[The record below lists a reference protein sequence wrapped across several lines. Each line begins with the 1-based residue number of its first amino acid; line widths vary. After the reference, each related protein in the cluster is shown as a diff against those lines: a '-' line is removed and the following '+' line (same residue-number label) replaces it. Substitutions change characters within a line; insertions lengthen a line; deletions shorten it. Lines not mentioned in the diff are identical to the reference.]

1 MKGEKGHRSTL
12 KTELK
17 EDKMRKPITIF
28 VGLLLVLCFVGFGYS
43 ADVKKGIHVGNAGA
57 FTGDAAAPCAEIYN
71 SAQIAV
77 DEWNAKGGIQSV
89 KIEQIMGDDAMDPA
103 QGVNVA
109 HKFVAD
115 ERMYGV
121 VGPPMSHIAQATLK
135 IYGAADLATITT
147 AASKPNLTE
156 QGYKHFFRVNARNDA
171 HGWNC
176 ALFIKKRLG
185 ASRVA
190 IINEKVAYSENLSK
204 ETIKGLKKL
213 GITDIKQE
221 TIVGGAKDYS
231 AVLTKVK
238 AFKPDVIFFIAT
250 TAPDNAI
257 GVRQTKELGID
268 TIFFGSEGARD
279 KKDYIQAAEGAA
291 EGSYVYHFGPDIYAI
306 PAAAEYVKKYETT
319 YGSLSG
325 FGPPAYE
332 AMNILLTAIDQAA
345 ADGDI
350 SRQEVVEYLHKI
362 KGYNG
367 ILGFPVSFD
376 QKGDLEGGA
385 TYFFQVN
392 GNDFKQVA
400 VMTGK

>member
-1 MKGEKGHRSTL
+1 
-12 KTELK
+12 
-17 EDKMRKPITIF
+17 MRKSIAIILS
-28 VGLLLVLCFVGFGYS
+28 VLLVICFVGIGYG

-77 DEWNAKGGIQSV
+77 DEWNARGGIQGV

-109 HKFVAD
+109 HKFAAD
-115 ERMYGV
+115 KLMYGV

-135 IYGAADLATITT
+135 IYGSADLATITT

-185 ASRVA
+185 GERVA
-190 IINEKVAYSENLSK
+190 IVNEKVAYSENLAK

-257 GVRQTKELGID
+257 GVRQTKDLGID
-268 TIFFGSEGARD
+268 AIFFGSEGARD
-279 KKDYIQAAEGAA
+279 KKDYIQATEGAA
-291 EGSYVYHFGPDIYAI
+291 DGSYVYHFAPDIFAI
-306 PAAAEYVKKYETT
+306 PAAADYVKKYETAH
-319 YGSLSG
+319 GSLSG

-345 ADGDI
+345 SDGDI
-350 SRQEVVEYLHKI
+350 SRKEVVENLHKI

-385 TYFFQVN
+385 TYFFQVK
-392 GNDFKQVA
+392 GNDFQQVA

>member
-1 MKGEKGHRSTL
+1 MKKAIIAVL
-12 KTELK
+12 A
-17 EDKMRKPITIF
+17 
-28 VGLLLVLCFVGFGYS
+28 LLLVLGLTGLGHS
-43 ADVKKGIHVGNAGA
+43 ADVKKGIRIGNAGA
-57 FTGDAAAPCAEIYN
+57 FTGDAAAPCMEIFN

-77 DEWNAKGGIQSV
+77 DEWNAKGGIQGV

-115 ERMYGV
+115 KLIYGV
-121 VGPPMSHIAQATLK
+121 IGPPMSHIAQATIK
-135 IYGAADLATITT
+135 IYGTAELAQITT
-147 AASKPNLTE
+147 SASKPDLTE

-171 HGWNC
+171 HGWNS
-176 ALFIKKRLG
+176 ALFIKKQLK
-185 ASRVA
+185 ANRVA
-190 IINEKVAYSENLSK
+190 IVNEKVAYCENLSK

-213 GITDIKQE
+213 GITEIKQE

-279 KKDYIQAAEGAA
+279 KKDYIQATEGAA
-291 EGSYVYHFGPDIYAI
+291 EGSYVYHFAPDIYAI
-306 PAAAEYVKKYETT
+306 PAAAGYVKKFETS

-332 AMNILLTAIDQAA
+332 AMNILLTAIDKAA

-350 SRQEVVEYLHKI
+350 TRKEVVKYLHETKN
-362 KGYNG
+362 YNG
-367 ILGFPVSFD
+367 ILGFPITFD
-376 QKGDLEGGA
+376 RKGDLEGGA
-385 TYFFQVN
+385 TYFFQVS
-392 GNDFKQVA
+392 GADFKQVA

>member
-1 MKGEKGHRSTL
+1 MKKSFIAVSAVF
-12 KTELK
+12 
-17 EDKMRKPITIF
+17 MVFIF
-28 VGLLLVLCFVGFGYS
+28 AGPGYS
-43 ADVKKGIHVGNAGA
+43 ADVKDGIHIGDAGA
-57 FTGDAAAPCAEIYN
+57 FTGDAAAPCMEIFN

-77 DEWNAKGGIQSV
+77 NEWNAKGGIQGV
-89 KIEQIMGDDAMDPA
+89 KIEHIMGDDAMDPA

-115 ERMYGV
+115 ELMYGV
-121 VGPPMSHIAQATLK
+121 IGPPMSHIAQATLK
-135 IYGAADLATITT
+135 IYASADMPQITT
-147 AASKPNLTE
+147 SASKPDLTE
-156 QGYKHFFRVNARNDA
+156 QGYHNFFRVNARNDA

-176 ALFIKKRLG
+176 ALFIKKYLN
-185 ASRVA
+185 AKRVA
-190 IINEKVAYSENLSK
+190 ILNEKVAYCENLAK
-204 ETIKGLKKL
+204 ETIKGLNKL
-213 GITDIKQE
+213 GITDITQE

-257 GVRQTKELGID
+257 GVRQAKELGID
-268 TIFFGSEGARD
+268 AVFFGSEGARD

-291 EGSYVYHFGPDIYAI
+291 EGSYVYHFAPDVYAI
-306 PAAAEYVKKYETT
+306 PAAANYVKTYEAK
-319 YGSLSG
+319 YGSISG

-332 AMNILLTAIDQAA
+332 AMNILLTAVDKAA

-350 SRQEVVEYLHKI
+350 TRQEVVKYLHETKN
-362 KGYNG
+362 YNG
-367 ILGFPVSFD
+367 ILGFPVTFD
-376 QKGDLEGGA
+376 SKGDLEGGA
-385 TYFFQVN
+385 TYFFQVS